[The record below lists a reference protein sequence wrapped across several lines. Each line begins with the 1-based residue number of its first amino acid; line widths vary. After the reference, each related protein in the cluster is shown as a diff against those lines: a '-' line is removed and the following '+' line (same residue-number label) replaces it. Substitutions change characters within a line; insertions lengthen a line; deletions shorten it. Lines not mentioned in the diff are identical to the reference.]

1 MRRVLV
7 SALAILSVV
16 TAAVVVPS
24 SADAQQRQRPG
35 QSPGQGQ
42 AEEETQ
48 RRPARLG
55 VLRQRANAGPCPFV
69 KILYDAA
76 RYVEMADN
84 RPALANIGYT
94 GEIQGVSSG
103 CSYRDDDPIRV
114 EFDALFYFGRGARAT
129 EDRRTYR
136 YWVAVTERNTAVLD
150 KQYFDIP
157 VDFEGRQTA
166 TAEIERTVI
175 IPRATTTVSGSNFE
189 ILIGFDVTPEMASF
203 NRDGSRFRV
212 NAGAAAAATPPAQ

>member
-7 SALAILSVV
+7 SALAILSIA
-16 TAAVVVPS
+16 TAAAAVPS
-24 SADAQQRQRPG
+24 SADAQGQQRQRPR
-35 QSPGQGQ
+35 QAQ
-42 AEEETQ
+42 AEEAPE

-69 KILYDAA
+69 KVLYDAA
-76 RYVEMADN
+76 RYVEMVDN

-94 GEIQGVSSG
+94 GEIQGVTSG
-103 CSYRDDDPIRV
+103 CSYRGDDPIRV
-114 EFDALFYFGRGARAT
+114 EFDALFYFGRGAQAT
-129 EDRRTYR
+129 GDRRTYR

-150 KQYFDIP
+150 KQYFEIP

-166 TAEIERTVI
+166 SAEIERTVI
-175 IPRATTTVSGSNFE
+175 IPRAATTVSGSNFE
-189 ILIGFDVTPEMASF
+189 ILIGFDVTPDMAAF

-212 NAGAAAAATPPAQ
+212 NAGAAAPATPPAQ

>member
-7 SALAILSVV
+7 SALAILSVA
-16 TAAVVVPS
+16 TAAAVVPS
-24 SADAQQRQRPG
+24 SADAQGQQRQRPG
-35 QSPGQGQ
+35 QPQ
-42 AEEETQ
+42 AEEEPE

-69 KILYDAA
+69 KVLYDAA

-94 GEIQGVSSG
+94 GEIQGVTSG

-114 EFDALFYFGRGARAT
+114 EFDALFYFGRGAQAT
-129 EDRRTYR
+129 ADRRTYR

-150 KQYFDIP
+150 KQYFEIP

-175 IPRATTTVSGSNFE
+175 IPRAATTVSGSNFE
-189 ILIGFDVTPEMASF
+189 ILIGFDVTPDMAAF

-212 NAGAAAAATPPAQ
+212 NAGATAPATPPAQ